1 MQKSND
7 KINILQLVSGLG
19 LGGAEMIV
27 FNLSKHLNKELFNN
41 YVIGMSEREDL
52 LDRFLENNIEAVS
65 LQKTNSM
72 KDVTQIVDYV
82 DTFVKEHNI
91 QIIHAHMTH
100 SIIIASIVKLKN
112 PSVKIVYTS
121 HNYNIGSKA
130 RELIVYLLKAFRDTD
145 IVLSKDILRFFH
157 KKDYKIIPNGIEVEK
172 YNKELPK
179 YKKFTFINIGRLET
193 NKNHKALI
201 EIVKEIRDNY
211 NYDFE
216 VKIVGD
222 SYLREELENLIK
234 KFNLEDVV
242 HLLGVRHDTNE
253 LLNKSHCFVLTSL
266 WEGLPL
272 VILEAGASKLPVIT
286 TPVGSIPSVITK
298 ETGYLS
304 DLDTFKDKMVEV
316 MENYDEAKSKGEKLF
331 TNIQANY
338 SIKSITQQHEKIYQ
352 DLI

>member
-1 MQKSND
+1 MQKSSK

-27 FNLSKHLNKELFNN
+27 FNLSKHLDKKDYNN
-41 YVIGMSEREDL
+41 YVIGMSKRDEL
-52 LDRFLENNIEAVS
+52 LNNFLENNIETIS

-72 KDVTQIVDYV
+72 KDLIKIVDEINS
-82 DTFVKEHNI
+82 FVKENNI

-112 PSVKIVYTS
+112 PSIKIVYTS

-145 IVLSKDILRFFH
+145 IVLSQDILRFFH
-157 KKDYKIIPNGIEVEK
+157 KKDYKIIPNGIEIEK
-172 YNKELPK
+172 YNKDLPK
-179 YKKFTFINIGRLET
+179 YKKFTFITIGRLET
-193 NKNHKALI
+193 VKNHKALI
-201 EIVKEIRDNY
+201 EIVKELKDNY
-211 NYDFE
+211 DYDFE

-316 MENYDEAKSKGEKLF
+316 MENYDAAKSKGQKLF
-331 TNIQANY
+331 AKIKENY
-338 SIKSITQQHEKIYQ
+338 SINSITQKHEKIYQ